1 VVGHQP
7 TLKKGHELLM
17 EFMVL
22 FSKSLNIDFSQLKA
36 GDILYDIRYGNAF
49 TVIKI
54 TDLNGIEHL
63 QMQNNSSGSE
73 LILSRHGV
81 ALRFK
86 TFPNCSSERGLKNIL
101 NRFTNAIAD
110 K

>member
-1 VVGHQP
+1 MINFP
-7 TLKKGHELLM
+7 
-17 EFMVL
+17 
-22 FSKSLNIDFSQLKA
+22 KSLNKDISQLTT
-36 GDILYDIRYGNAF
+36 GDILYDLRYGNAF

-54 TDLNGIEHL
+54 TNLNGIEHL
-63 QMQNNSSGSE
+63 QLQDNSSGSE

-101 NRFTNAIAD
+101 NRFTNAIAH

>member
-1 VVGHQP
+1 ML
-7 TLKKGHELLM
+7 T
-17 EFMVL
+17 
-22 FSKSLNIDFSQLKA
+22 SKSLNIDFSQLKV
-36 GDILYDIRYGNAF
+36 GDILYCIRHGNAC

-63 QMQNNSSGSE
+63 QLQNNSSGSG

-81 ALRFK
+81 ALKFK
-86 TFPNCSSERGLKNIL
+86 TFPNCSSERDLKNIL
-101 NRFTNAIAD
+101 SRFTNAIAH